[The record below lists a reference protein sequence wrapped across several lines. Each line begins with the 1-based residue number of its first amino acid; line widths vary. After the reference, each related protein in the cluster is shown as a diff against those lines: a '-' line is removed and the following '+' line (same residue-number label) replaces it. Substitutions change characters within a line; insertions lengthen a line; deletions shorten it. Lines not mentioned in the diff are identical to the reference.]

1 MNQLTA
7 LVERNHATIR
17 PARGEDIQQL
27 GESLG
32 FALTDEYVDYLST
45 FGVIV
50 FGATETYG
58 LGVPQDYY
66 LNVRNMYADLSRD
79 ATYPQIAVPLVD
91 AGDGRYYLYDNGSR
105 RILLWATPNGG
116 IVETLSEGLEAFL
129 VREIFRP

>member
-17 PARGEDIQQL
+17 PARDEDIQQL

-32 FALTDEYVDYLST
+32 FVLADEYVDYLSE

-79 ATYPQIAVPLVD
+79 ATYPRFAVPLVD

-105 RILLWATPNGG
+105 QVLLWATPNGG

-129 VREIFRP
+129 VKQIFRP

>member
-7 LVERNHATIR
+7 LVERNHAIIR
-17 PARGEDIQQL
+17 PARDEDIQQL

-32 FALTDEYVDYLST
+32 FALADEYVDYLSE

-79 ATYPQIAVPLVD
+79 ATYPRLAVPLVD

-105 RILLWATPNGG
+105 QVLLWATPKGA
-116 IVETLSEGLEAFL
+116 SS
-129 VREIFRP
+129 RP